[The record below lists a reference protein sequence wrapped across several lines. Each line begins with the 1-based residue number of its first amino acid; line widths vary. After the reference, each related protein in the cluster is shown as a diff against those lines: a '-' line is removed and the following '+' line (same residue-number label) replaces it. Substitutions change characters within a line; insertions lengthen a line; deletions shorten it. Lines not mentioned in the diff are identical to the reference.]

1 VPCSQDKIGVIHQ
14 LTDRGQQVAAKA
26 KGRNRDPDKVPAKD
40 EDQPR
45 SPRPLS
51 TSFRCPPS
59 CSPSCS
65 LLLPCSP
72 TWPAAGATTV
82 AAGRNHKA
90 ANGGLVNAL
99 DDGVHLSEINY
110 QTIRYPPVEHCML
123 QKVRVPDVCSVLLVR
138 DSYPTAAR

>member
-1 VPCSQDKIGVIHQ
+1 MGSEMCI
-14 LTDRGQQVAAKA
+14 
-26 KGRNRDPDKVPAKD
+26 RD
-40 EDQPR
+40 
-45 SPRPLS
+45 S
-51 TSFRCPPS
+51 
-59 CSPSCS
+59 SPSCS

-123 QKVRVPDVCSVLLVR
+123 QKVRVPDVCST
-138 DSYPTAAR
+138 SCCWFETPTLRLPVEHSKRLITA